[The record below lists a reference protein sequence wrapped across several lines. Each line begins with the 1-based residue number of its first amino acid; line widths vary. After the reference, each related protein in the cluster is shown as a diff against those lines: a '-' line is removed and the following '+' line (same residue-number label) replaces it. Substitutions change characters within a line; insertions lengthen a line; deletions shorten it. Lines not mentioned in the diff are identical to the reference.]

1 MSLTKEFRR
10 IRKSG
15 HLTIPKSIRD
25 QLQITDGDVLMIMEQ
40 PLGLMMKPIE
50 QEHVFNESIVSNNG
64 KVNIPIE
71 IRRNLNINEE
81 THFSVM
87 LDKEKSAVVLEIID
101 EQTG

>member
-1 MSLTKEFRR
+1 MCQSKEFRR

-15 HLTIPKSIRD
+15 HLTIPKSIRE
-25 QLQITDGDVLMIMEQ
+25 QLQITDGDVLMIMER
-40 PLGLMMKPIE
+40 PLGLLMKQIE
-50 QEHVFNESIVSNNG
+50 EEHVFNESIVSNNG

-87 LDKEKSAVVLEIID
+87 LDEENSAVVLEIIN
-101 EQTG
+101 G